1 MKDKIIKAKEVIL
14 NGGVILYPTD
24 TIWGIGCSATIESAI
39 KKIFRI
45 KRRDNSKLLI
55 SLVSSIEMLER
66 YVKNVPEYVLEYLYD
81 ESPTTIIYPKV
92 KGLNH
97 TLYGKNGSIAIRLVK
112 DNFCKALIDEI
123 NTPLISTSANI
134 SGNPFPKEFKEI
146 DKKIIN
152 EVAYVVNFDGSN
164 FKKSKPSRIIKVLLN
179 GQIEIIREWSMQI
192 KKFKN

>member
-1 MKDKIIKAKEVIL
+1 MKDKIFKAKEVIL

-66 YVKNVPEYVLEYLYD
+66 YVKNVPEYVLEYLYG

-112 DNFCKALIDEI
+112 DNFCKALIEEI
-123 NTPLISTSANI
+123 NSPLISTSANI
-134 SGNPFPKEFKEI
+134 SGNPFPKKFKEI
-146 DKKIIN
+146 DKRIIN
-152 EVAYVVNFDGSN
+152 QVDYVVNLNDSN
-164 FKKSKPSRIIKVLLN
+164 LINSKPSRIIKVSLN
-179 GQIEIIREWSMQI
+179 GQIEVIREWLT
-192 KKFKN
+192 

>member
-1 MKDKIIKAKEVIL
+1 MEDKIIKAKEVIL

-24 TIWGIGCSATIESAI
+24 TIWGIGCSTIIESAI
-39 KKIFRI
+39 KKIFKI

-55 SLVSSIEMLER
+55 SLVSSREMLER

-97 TLYGKNGSIAIRLVK
+97 ILYGKNGSVGIRLVK

-123 NTPLISTSANI
+123 NIPLISTSANI
-134 SGNPFPKEFKEI
+134 SGNPFPKKFKEI
-146 DKKIIN
+146 DKRIIN
-152 EVAYVVNFDGSN
+152 QVDYVVNLNDSN
-164 FKKSKPSRIIKVLLN
+164 LINSKPSRIIKVSLN
-179 GQIEIIREWSMQI
+179 GQIEVIREWLT
-192 KKFKN
+192 

>member
-1 MKDKIIKAKEVIL
+1 MKNKIIKAKEIIL

-24 TIWGIGCSATIESAI
+24 TIWGIGCSAIIESAI

-45 KRRDNSKLLI
+45 KRSDNSKLLI

-92 KGLNH
+92 TGLNRI
-97 TLYGKNGSIAIRLVK
+97 LYGKNESIALRIVK
-112 DNFCKALIDEI
+112 DNFCKTLIDQI

-134 SGNPFPKEFKEI
+134 SGSPFPKNFKEI

-152 EVAYVVNFDGSN
+152 EVDYVVNFNDSDLIN
-164 FKKSKPSRIIKVLLN
+164 SKPSRIIKFSLN
-179 GQIEIIREWSMQI
+179 GQIEVIRE
-192 KKFKN
+192 

>member
-24 TIWGIGCSATIESAI
+24 TIWGIGCSAIIESSI

-66 YVKNVPEYVLEYLYD
+66 YVKKVPECALEYLYN
-81 ESPTTIIYPKV
+81 EPPTTIIYPKV
-92 KGLNH
+92 KGLNQI
-97 TLYGKNGSIAIRLVK
+97 LYGKNESIAIRLVK

-123 NTPLISTSANI
+123 NIPLISTSANI
-134 SGNPFPKEFKEI
+134 SGNPFPKKFKEI
-146 DKKIIN
+146 DKRIIN
-152 EVAYVVNFDGSN
+152 QVDYVVNLNDSN
-164 FKKSKPSRIIKVLLN
+164 LINSKPSRIIKVSLN
-179 GQIEIIREWSMQI
+179 GQIEVIRE
-192 KKFKN
+192 

>member
-1 MKDKIIKAKEVIL
+1 MEDKINKAREVVL

-24 TIWGIGCSATIESAI
+24 TIWGIGCSAIIESGI

-45 KRRDNSKLLI
+45 KRRDNNKLLI

-66 YVKNVPEYVLEYLYD
+66 YVKNVPEYVLKYLYD

-92 KGLNH
+92 TGLNQI
-97 TLYGKNGSIAIRLVK
+97 LYGKNESIAIRLVK
-112 DNFCKALIDEI
+112 DNFCRALIEEI

-134 SGNPFPKEFKEI
+134 SGNPFPKKFKEI
-146 DKKIIN
+146 DKKI
-152 EVAYVVNFDGSN
+152 VSGVDYVVNFDDSN
-164 FKKSKPSRIIKVLLN
+164 LENSKPSRIIKVLLN
-179 GQIEIIREWSMQI
+179 GQIEIIREWLTQI